1 MQIDDKI
8 RQLAKSSYY
17 QNLFS
22 MSKKCANIQ
31 IFDNVSNFSGLQI
44 YFLYWLSVYDM
55 LHEELAKHEDDLLS
69 QNVIDDNYRCDSY
82 LVYRHKKHDHL
93 WKQHRREEKLRE
105 IQSRHKNKKNP
116 ADGKQSFCNVDFR
129 REE

>member
-8 RQLAKSSYY
+8 RQLAKSAYY

-44 YFLYWLSVYDM
+44 YFLHWLTAYDM
-55 LHEELAKHEDDLLS
+55 LYEELAKHEDDLLS
-69 QNVIDDNYRCDSY
+69 EDVIKDNYRTDAY
-82 LVYRHKKHDHL
+82 LAYRHKKHDYL

-105 IQSRHKNKKNP
+105 IQDRHKNKKNFSE
-116 ADGKQSFCNVDFR
+116 GKQSFCNVDFR
-129 REE
+129 RE